1 MTNYS
6 LDNLIELAKTL
17 KESLLGPLGDY
28 YLEKRR
34 DFLNDICQEMYS
46 VYLMPVLQKIDQYV
60 EMRNQKEFFGEFVD
74 VLDEHVINIK
84 SQFVE
89 AFNVIHRVLTRESFV
104 GNIIMYTKFSI
115 YYSNLLEET
124 GDFRNAV

>member
-1 MTNYS
+1 MT
-6 LDNLIELAKTL
+6 ELSRTL

-28 YLEKRR
+28 FLEKRR
-34 DFLNDICQEMYS
+34 DILNDICVR
-46 VYLMPVLQKIDQYV
+46 VYQTYLLPVLQRIDLYV

-74 VLDEHVINIK
+74 VLDSHVIKIK
-84 SQFVE
+84 NQFVE

-104 GNIIMYTKFSI
+104 SNMIMYTKFSI